1 MSSQDLTLPLRP
13 FHEGAEFSLSL
24 YERRGGTSS
33 IVDFLTGLARKDRA
47 VLAAH
52 LERVADHGPLYNP
65 AKSTPLT
72 GYDFLEFRSGQQR
85 VFWCYASGRRI
96 VLLHGFTKKSSQTP
110 RRELNRGER
119 LRSELRSE
127 IGE

>member
-1 MSSQDLTLPLRP
+1 MPLRP
-13 FHEGAEFSLSL
+13 FHEGAQFSLSI
-24 YERRGGTSS
+24 YERRGG
-33 IVDFLTGLARKDRA
+33 VRPVADFLAGLARKERA

-52 LERVADHGPLYNP
+52 LERVAEQGPLYNP
-65 AKSTPLT
+65 AKSTSLT

-119 LRSELRSE
+119 LRRELRDE